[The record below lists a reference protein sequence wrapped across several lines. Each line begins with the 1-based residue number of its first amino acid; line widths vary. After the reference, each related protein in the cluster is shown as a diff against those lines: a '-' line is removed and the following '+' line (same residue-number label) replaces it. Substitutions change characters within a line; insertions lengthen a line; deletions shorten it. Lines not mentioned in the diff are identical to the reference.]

1 MAAER
6 IAEQDLKLLNE
17 MAETSAVMRWLAG
30 SPRG

>member
-17 MAETSAVMRWLAG
+17 MAEASAVMRWLAG